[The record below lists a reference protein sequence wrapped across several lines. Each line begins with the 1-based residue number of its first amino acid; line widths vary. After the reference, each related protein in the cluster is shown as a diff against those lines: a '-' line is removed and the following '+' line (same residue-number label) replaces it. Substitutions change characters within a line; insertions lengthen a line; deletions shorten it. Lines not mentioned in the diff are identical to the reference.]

1 MVKNLSTVEKDFEQN
16 VSDETEASEKVQ
28 DEESESNDE
37 EEFEMVNEEDFAVKK
52 LTPRVEKELIQ
63 LLEKALID
71 ESGKLDGIRTQDL
84 RNETIFVNVS
94 WRIIF
99 LNTLSDIFGY
109 RHLFENI
116 PLVFGPLYF
125 VTQEVYKSLIGL
137 ESQCVTKLRESVIH
151 NFIR

>member
-1 MVKNLSTVEKDFEQN
+1 MVKNVCNVEKDFEQN

-94 WRIIF
+94 WRNIF
-99 LNTLSDIFGY
+99 LCILSDVFGY
-109 RHLFENI
+109 RHLLENI
-116 PLVFGPLYF
+116 PVDFGPLYF
-125 VTQEVYKSLIGL
+125 VTQELYK
-137 ESQCVTKLRESVIH
+137 
-151 NFIR
+151 